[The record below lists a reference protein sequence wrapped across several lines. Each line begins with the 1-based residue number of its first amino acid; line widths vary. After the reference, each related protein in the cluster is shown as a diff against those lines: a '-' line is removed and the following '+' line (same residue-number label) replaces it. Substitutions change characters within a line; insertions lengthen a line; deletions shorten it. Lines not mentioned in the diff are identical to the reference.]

1 MSTVAL
7 ILVALS
13 TTMSVL
19 LSVRAGALVLA
30 AGLALM
36 ALLAH
41 LQRGKRTPWRSD
53 LSDVAS
59 LATLAV
65 ALLALSL
72 VLP

>member
-13 TTMSVL
+13 TTMSLL
-19 LSVRAGALVLA
+19 LSVRVGALVLA

-36 ALLAH
+36 ALLAQ

-65 ALLALSL
+65 ALLALAL

>member
-19 LSVRAGALVLA
+19 LSVRVGALVLA

-41 LQRGKRTPWRSD
+41 LQRCKRTPWRSQKGD
-53 LSDVAS
+53 
-59 LATLAV
+59 LATLLTAALATAV
-65 ALLALSL
+65 LALL
-72 VLP
+72 LP